1 MISFVCISKTGSCK
15 VKIMVY
21 LWKGSEGLVLC
32 ILFLDLGAGYMSVQ
46 FFKKKYELCICDLCT
61 SLHGDELPRW
71 C

>member
-21 LWKGSEGLVLC
+21 LWRGSEGFVLC

-46 FFKKKYELCICDLCT
+46 FFKKNMNCVFVVCALLYT
-61 SLHGDELPRW
+61 
-71 C
+71 